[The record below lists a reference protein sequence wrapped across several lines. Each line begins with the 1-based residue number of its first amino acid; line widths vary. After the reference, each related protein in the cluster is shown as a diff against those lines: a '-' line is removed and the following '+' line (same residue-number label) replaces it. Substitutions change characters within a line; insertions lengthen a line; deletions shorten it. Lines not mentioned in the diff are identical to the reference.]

1 MNPTPRPPRLAE
13 FLVEHFAPRSVRE
26 HLLGD
31 LDEQFLTNVSTF
43 GRGVARRR
51 YWRQAIA
58 TLWHWPLGP
67 TPEPQPHVTNRESSM
82 FSLIDDARFAVRQ
95 LLRQP
100 SYLAIAVLSL
110 ALAIAANGLVFGL
123 VNNLILNPFN
133 YPDAK
138 RLVSIGGAFPSLG
151 GERNFVE
158 QFSPPEVMDLSTIP
172 VIEKLGAFDLG
183 NRVLAHGES
192 ADRLF
197 TALVMRDPLPA
208 LGQPLVLGRTF
219 TAEELAPGGP
229 KVALISHRTWQRVFG
244 GDPHVVGTSVRVNTD
259 VTTIIGVMGP
269 GALLLGTD
277 LWIPWG
283 NNPAL
288 APRNNRL
295 FTVVARLTPDASLED
310 LDSALASVSARA
322 KSTLAGQHPEY
333 ADWQLSGATWTTAV
347 TGQLLPAGALLLV
360 AGGVVLL
367 VACVNL
373 ASLLLAR
380 LANREREFA
389 VRRALGASGWRITR
403 LLILESTIV
412 AALAAGVGLALANAG
427 LAAIPSLLPAQVL
440 QFGFELSMDKAVV
453 AYCILAAV
461 LAATLTAVFPA
472 WHMRRAVAPA
482 LAQAN
487 RGAAGPARQRGRRA
501 LIVTE
506 VALAV
511 VLLVNAGLFLR
522 SYGRIS
528 TINPGFDPSGLLT
541 MRLTIDMNL
550 YPGEKAAAFFTELT
564 GRLEALPG
572 VIGATTVSQL
582 PTAAFM
588 ETNFTVEGVPEGSS
602 KPNAFLTVGSP
613 QLFTVLRTPMR
624 SGRAL
629 TDRDRAGTPN
639 VVVVNEAFSRRYLNG
654 ATTGR
659 LRIGE
664 SATPVEVVG
673 VVDDLRNQSL
683 VRAVRPEIFATMAQ
697 GGQGSNQYF
706 LMIRTHGDPM
716 SLLPEVRR
724 TLAAQDPHQPVY
736 MVQTMDE
743 VMETGVFPQ
752 RVAMVMV
759 GAFGLGALLVAIV
772 GVYGLI
778 SHWVVSRTR
787 EIGIRLALGG
797 TTQQVTGLVLGQ
809 VARLVGIATLIGL
822 AGGIGAATFAAPL
835 LFSTRPTDATT
846 LAAVV
851 LVLAAAGACAA
862 LLPARRA
869 ARVNP
874 VEALRAE

>member
-1 MNPTPRPPRLAE
+1 MTPDPRPPRLAQ
-13 FLVEHFAPRSVRE
+13 LVVERWAPRALRE

-31 LDEQFLTNVSTF
+31 LDEQFLANVSTL
-43 GRGVARRR
+43 GLRAARRR
-51 YWRQAIA
+51 YWRQAAA
-58 TLWHWPLGP
+58 TLWHWPFGSAP
-67 TPEPQPHVTNRESSM
+67 SPQPNTQNREPFM
-82 FSLIDDARFAVRQ
+82 FSLFDDARFALRQ

-123 VNNLILNPFN
+123 VNGLILNPFN

-138 RLVSIGGAFPSLG
+138 NLVSIGGAFPTLG

-158 QFSPPEVMDLSTIP
+158 QFSPPEVLDFTTIP

-183 NRVLAHGES
+183 NRVLSYGES
-192 ADRLF
+192 ADRVF

-208 LGQPLVLGRTF
+208 LGQPLVLGRSF
-219 TAEELAPGGP
+219 TTAELAPGGP

-244 GDPHVVGTSVRVNTD
+244 GDPNVIGKSVRVNTE
-259 VTTIIGVMGP
+259 VTTLIGVMGP

-277 LWIPWG
+277 LWIAWG
-283 NNPAL
+283 NDPAL
-288 APRNNRL
+288 SPRNHRL
-295 FTVVARLTPDASLED
+295 FTVVARLVPGASLDD
-310 LDSALASVSARA
+310 LDAALATVSARA
-322 KSTLAGQHPEY
+322 KSTLAAQHPEY
-333 ADWQLSGATWTTAV
+333 ADWQLSGAAWTTAV

-389 VRRALGASGWRITR
+389 VRRALGASAWRITR
-403 LLILESTIV
+403 LLMLESTIV
-412 AALAAGVGLALANAG
+412 AALAAAAGVALSNAA
-427 LAAIPSLLPAQVL
+427 LAAIPGLLPDQVT
-440 QFGFELSMDKAVV
+440 QFGFELTMDRAVV
-453 AYCILAAV
+453 TYCVLAAV
-461 LAATLTAVFPA
+461 IAATLTATFPA

-522 SYGRIS
+522 SYGRIGE
-528 TINPGFDPSGLLT
+528 INPGFDPSGLLT
-541 MRLTIDMNL
+541 MRLTIDSKL
-550 YPGEKAAAFFTELT
+550 YPGEEAAAFFTDLT
-564 GRLEALPG
+564 TRLEALPG
-572 VIGATTVSQL
+572 VIGATAVNQM
-582 PTAAFM
+582 PTSAGF
-588 ETNFTVEGVPEGSS
+588 ETNFTVEGVPASS
-602 KPNAFLTVGSP
+602 AKPSAFLTVGSP

-624 SGRAL
+624 TGRAL
-629 TDRDRAGTPN
+629 SDRDRSGAPP

-654 ATTGR
+654 ASAGR
-659 LRIGE
+659 LRIGD
-664 SATPVEVVG
+664 SGTAVEVVG
-673 VVDDLRNQSL
+673 VVADSSNQSL
-683 VRAVRPEIFATMAQ
+683 VGAVRPEIFATMAQ
-697 GGQGSNQYF
+697 GGQGNNQYF
-706 LMIRTHGDPM
+706 LMIRTQGDPM
-716 SLLPEVRR
+716 AWLPEVRR
-724 TLAAQDPHQPVY
+724 TVALQDPNQPVY
-736 MVQTMDE
+736 MVQTMGS
-743 VMETGVFPQ
+743 VIETGVFPQ

-759 GAFGLGALLVAIV
+759 GAFGLGALVVAVI

-797 TTQQVTGLVLGQ
+797 TSQQVTGLVVGQ
-809 VARLVGIATLIGL
+809 AARLIGIATLIGL
-822 AGGIGAATFAAPL
+822 VGGVGAATFAAPL
-835 LFSTRPTDATT
+835 LFATQPADPWT
-846 LAAVV
+846 LAAVIAV
-851 LVLAAAGACAA
+851 LMVAGGCAA